1 MLFYLLYG
9 SKKMMIREIE
19 DLSIDAWMTSGRIE
33 AKIHFSPL
41 PAFSK
46 APHYLYNFVAFK
58 PIFMSIE

>member
-1 MLFYLLYG
+1 
-9 SKKMMIREIE
+9 MMIREIE